1 VSAQDFMRFLLRWQ
15 HLAPDHKLQGKMGVR
30 QAIARLQGFE
40 AAASA
45 WERELLAGRVSDYR
59 LSWLDELCLAGEVA
73 WGRLTPR
80 KAPSNGSGPTP
91 SRVTPISLALR
102 PEFTNLLAAV
112 RGNAVPPEPK
122 SGAAGEILE
131 LLKARGALFFD
142 EIVNQTRRLRTD
154 VERGLRELVA
164 WGLVTADGFQGLRQL
179 TGGVGAAK
187 GRRGRGSLYGPGGIF
202 AGPGPSGRWAIVHA
216 PPAEAVE
223 VDELAESLANLLLM
237 RYGVVIYDLL
247 QRESFSL
254 PWREI
259 LKALRRLEARGNIRG
274 GRFVSGF
281 VGEQYAL
288 PEAVDAL
295 RRVRRE
301 ERAGERVWVPATDP
315 MNLAGIVT
323 PGFRVPAVPGKGVLF
338 IDGLPSEAPPDP
350 RPRERVPTALHP
362 LVASRR

>member
-1 VSAQDFMRFLLRWQ
+1 MRFLLRWQ
-15 HLAPDHKLQGKMGVR
+15 HLAPESKLQGKMGVR

-45 WERELLAGRVSDYR
+45 WERELLTARVADYR

-80 KAPSNGSGPTP
+80 KSAAKGATPAP

-102 PEFTNLLAAV
+102 PEFSNLLAAV
-112 RGNAVPPEPK
+112 RGTAEPPEPR
-122 SGAAGEILE
+122 SGAAAEILE

-142 EIVNQTRRLRTD
+142 EVVNQTRRLRTD

-179 TGGVGAAK
+179 TGGVGASRS
-187 GRRGRGSLYGPGGIF
+187 RRVRASLYGPGGIF

-216 PPAEAVE
+216 PPPGAVDI
-223 VDELAESLANLLLM
+223 DELAESLAQVLLH
-237 RYGVVIYDLL
+237 RYGVVFYDLL

-254 PWREI
+254 PWREL

-301 ERAGERVWVPATDP
+301 ERAGEVVRVNAADP
-315 MNLAGIVT
+315 LNLAGIIT
-323 PGFRVPAVPGKGVLF
+323 PGARVSALA
-338 IDGLPSEAPPDP
+338 GLPVDVLPAREEAAPAAP
-350 RPRERVPTALHP
+350 
-362 LVASRR
+362 